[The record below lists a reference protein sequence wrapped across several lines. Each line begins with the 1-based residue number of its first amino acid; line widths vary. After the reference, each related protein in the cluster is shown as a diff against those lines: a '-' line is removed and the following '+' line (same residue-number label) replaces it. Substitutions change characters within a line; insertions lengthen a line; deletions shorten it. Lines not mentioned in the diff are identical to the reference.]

1 MKLLTP
7 LGLLGLIAIAILI
20 IIYIIRPN
28 YQQKF
33 ISSTYVW
40 KLSLKYKKKRIPT
53 SKLRNILLIVSQIL
67 ILAGSSAILAQPNLV
82 KEKPLDATEVIAI
95 IDSSA
100 SMRTSVGGETRFER
114 AVNGVKD
121 LAENVLTNDGIVTVI
136 LAGDK
141 PEFLAQRCVNTPE
154 NQASLNASL
163 NKLIEDTV
171 ADGVKTLC
179 SYGSADMDA
188 AVTLCEEVLRQNP
201 NAVVKIFTDTEYE
214 KLPKG
219 IQVERELVVKGEEW
233 NAGILDAYATV
244 VDNYYSFHVD
254 VARYGNVDTAE
265 TIQLTLEVVGANA
278 LDSNSVG
285 LALPPFVVDVPC
297 IDGVTQEVVFIYWE
311 QYRQLVD
318 SNWEPTRNALYD
330 VVFNDGTMYYTI
342 NKDSNKIY
350 SYQSILVSIDV
361 QDSFRE
367 DDSFNIYNGQKEVI
381 KVQYASSL
389 QNSFVS
395 GALGVVQKAYRK
407 LNLWDIQ
414 ITTVHQEK
422 APATEGFDFY
432 IFEHKA
438 PQVMPEDGV
447 VFLINPS
454 QGPENAGFKVTMP
467 NPDHDFARESVP
479 LTQAN
484 DHPILKNIT
493 TEKIT
498 VSRYRR
504 IESYDGEYIPL
515 MECNSD
521 PILLVKDVDNR
532 KVALLNFSLHY
543 SNIAI
548 LGDFPTLVFNMFEY
562 FIPSTIKSNAF
573 AVNENV
579 QLNARGD
586 SLTVSYNGGK
596 VAEFT
601 EKAADGQS
609 DAVTFPVAMSLAL
622 PGTYELSQTTAFGKE
637 VKEKVFVQIP
647 SSESDIW
654 RKDDTLPDLYREDNS
669 EKMLEDLMFYIAAGM
684 LLFLFIEWWLQSLDT
699 M

>member
-285 LALPPFVVDVPC
+285 VALAPFVVDVPC
-297 IDGVTQEVVFIYWE
+297 IDGVTQEVIFT
-311 QYRQLVD
+311 
-318 SNWEPTRNALYD
+318 NCLYCC
-330 VVFNDGTMYYTI
+330 
-342 NKDSNKIY
+342 
-350 SYQSILVSIDV
+350 Q
-361 QDSFRE
+361 
-367 DDSFNIYNGQKEVI
+367 
-381 KVQYASSL
+381 
-389 QNSFVS
+389 
-395 GALGVVQKAYRK
+395 
-407 LNLWDIQ
+407 
-414 ITTVHQEK
+414 
-422 APATEGFDFY
+422 
-432 IFEHKA
+432 
-438 PQVMPEDGV
+438 
-447 VFLINPS
+447 
-454 QGPENAGFKVTMP
+454 
-467 NPDHDFARESVP
+467 
-479 LTQAN
+479 
-484 DHPILKNIT
+484 
-493 TEKIT
+493 
-498 VSRYRR
+498 
-504 IESYDGEYIPL
+504 
-515 MECNSD
+515 
-521 PILLVKDVDNR
+521 
-532 KVALLNFSLHY
+532 
-543 SNIAI
+543 
-548 LGDFPTLVFNMFEY
+548 
-562 FIPSTIKSNAF
+562 
-573 AVNENV
+573 
-579 QLNARGD
+579 
-586 SLTVSYNGGK
+586 
-596 VAEFT
+596 
-601 EKAADGQS
+601 
-609 DAVTFPVAMSLAL
+609 
-622 PGTYELSQTTAFGKE
+622 
-637 VKEKVFVQIP
+637 
-647 SSESDIW
+647 
-654 RKDDTLPDLYREDNS
+654 
-669 EKMLEDLMFYIAAGM
+669 
-684 LLFLFIEWWLQSLDT
+684 
-699 M
+699 